1 MIAKETFT
9 LTQEAV
15 KLKFKGYR
23 FKLCVP
29 KNSLPE
35 TQLSV
40 QVSLSGPFQMPSNC
54 ELVSAVYWVSSPH
67 KFTKPVTV
75 EIQHCAVLS
84 NDKQC
89 SQLTFVH
96 TKCTQK
102 ELPYIFKQRVGGV
115 FTPHSSYGSLSLSH
129 FSGVGIVIKPPL
141 QRSFKVQPLP
151 VQAIH
156 VQPVLP
162 ASSRAIDTELGQHQQ
177 EQQQRSSELSEQAF
191 SSEQLQQQEQ
201 QQQTCES
208 SGQAIDSKQQQ
219 QTFDSEQLQQQQLL
233 QSSGQAVDSELVLK
247 PQHQSSSHSEAACQ
261 TGQEEEGTEVFEQ
274 YRAQLYTCKL
284 VTEWKVDFVVTK
296 DLDSCST
303 VSDSTKLC
311 MLYTRFYIT
320 TYFHAGCEKGVLLSW
335 PTTVLIHFLFQG
347 RVCLP

>member
-1 MIAKETFT
+1 
-9 LTQEAV
+9 
-15 KLKFKGYR
+15 
-23 FKLCVP
+23 
-29 KNSLPE
+29 
-35 TQLSV
+35 
-40 QVSLSGPFQMPSNC
+40 MPSNC
-54 ELVSAVYWVSSPH
+54 EFVSAVYWVSSPH
-67 KFTKPVTV
+67 KFRKPVTV

-129 FSGVGIVIKPPL
+129 FSGIGAVIKPSL
-141 QRSFKVQPLP
+141 QRSFKDQPLP
-151 VQAIH
+151 VQVIY
-156 VQPVLP
+156 VQPLLP

-191 SSEQLQQQEQ
+191 SSEQLQQQER

-208 SGQAIDSKQQQ
+208 SGQAIDSQQQ
-219 QTFDSEQLQQQQLL
+219 KQTFGSEQLQQQQLL
-233 QSSGQAVDSELVLK
+233 QSSGQAIDSELVLK
-247 PQHQSSSHSEAACQ
+247 PQHQSSSQSEAACQ

-274 YRAQLYTCKL
+274 YRAQLYITCKL

-311 MLYTRFYIT
+311 TLYTRFYIA

-335 PTTVLIHFLFQG
+335 SATVVIHFLFQG
-347 RVCLP
+347 RVCLS